1 MADERY
7 RVGGAMGRPHK
18 GVFFTEG
25 VPEGAE
31 IITTCSTSSDVQ
43 NTNIDTLKD
52 RLAEQ
57 VVSAGGNVLA
67 NFKYS
72 QRGTIWSFSSV
83 RWEASGQA
91 AKVASIEHDASSG
104 PLPGATKQCPYC
116 AEKVLAAATKC
127 KHCGETV

>member
-25 VPEGAE
+25 IPEGAE
-31 IITTCSTSSDVQ
+31 IVTSCSTSSDVQ

-57 VVSAGGNVLA
+57 VISAGGNVLA

-83 RWEASGQA
+83 RWEATGQA
-91 AKVASIEHDASSG
+91 ARVRSIEHDLSSG

-116 AEKVLAAATKC
+116 AETVLAAAKKC
-127 KHCGETV
+127 KHCKENF

>member
-25 VPEGAE
+25 FPEGAE
-31 IITTCSTSSDVQ
+31 LITSCSTSSDVQ

-57 VVSAGGNVLA
+57 VINAGGNVLA
-67 NFKYS
+67 NFTYS

-83 RWEASGQA
+83 RWEATGKA
-91 AKVASIEHDASSG
+91 AKVSSIEHDASSG
-104 PLPGATKQCPYC
+104 PLPGATKQCHSC
-116 AEKVLAAATKC
+116 AETVLAAAKKC
-127 KHCGETV
+127 KHCGESF